1 MAIHPCDL
9 KACEAYLKD
18 MLEGAIVA
26 HEVMISHQAR
36 SDELKYVLVGRN
48 F

>member
-1 MAIHPCDL
+1 MVIHPCDL
-9 KACEAYLKD
+9 KAVKAISKME
-18 MLEGAIVA
+18 EAIVA

-36 SDELKYVLVGRN
+36 SDELKYVPVGRN